1 LKRPRKDAL
10 PREIF
15 TPSPRHQCEY
25 GRNVNCDI
33 IGHGI
38 MPAPMNTHI
47 FRFRR
52 QFLGGLVSFISAL
65 AWRGESA
72 QAATD
77 GGTANPSVGNASLV
91 VGNVTLNRDGQQPL
105 ALVQDAKLNQGD
117 LVETNHDSELHISFD
132 DGGYLALRPNSALKI
147 DEYVV
152 TGAATDS
159 ATLNLL
165 KGALRSITGWIG
177 KLDAP
182 RYRMVATTAVIGVR
196 GTDHEVIIVAP
207 EDAAPGMDA
216 GVHNRVNEGGT
227 TLRNAN
233 GVVNIA
239 SGSAAFS
246 PRSGTAP
253 RAHVGVPE
261 FFNRRR
267 TQHEAAVVTHAQN
280 IRQHME
286 QRLRARGKLQPN
298 EHFNDFR
305 KRQQVLREK
314 RVEQRGQLQRGREQ
328 PGRPGGAAAH
338 EAQTGREARHEQW
351 KEHLRQREQAAAHE
365 RHEKAVREGRARQ
378 HKE

>member
-1 LKRPRKDAL
+1 
-10 PREIF
+10 
-15 TPSPRHQCEY
+15 
-25 GRNVNCDI
+25 
-33 IGHGI
+33 
-38 MPAPMNTHI
+38 MPAPMNTYA

-52 QFLGGLVSFISAL
+52 QFLGGLVSFIGAL
-65 AWRGESA
+65 AWRGKSA
-72 QAATD
+72 QAATND
-77 GGTANPSVGNASLV
+77 GTANPSIGTASLV
-91 VGNVTLNRDGQQPL
+91 VGDVTLNRDGQQAL
-105 ALVQDAKLNQGD
+105 ALVQYAKLIQGD
-117 LVETNHDSELHISFD
+117 RVETNHDSELHISFD
-132 DGGYLALRPNSALKI
+132 DGGYVALRPNSALKI

-182 RYRMVATTAVIGVR
+182 RYRIAATTTIIGVR

-227 TLRNAN
+227 TLRNPN
-233 GVVNIA
+233 GVVNID

-253 RAHVGVPE
+253 RAHIGVPE

-267 TQHEAAVVTHAQN
+267 TQHETAVVTHAKN

-286 QRLRARGKLQPN
+286 QGLRARGKLQPN
-298 EHFNDFR
+298 EHFDDFR
-305 KRQQVLREK
+305 KRQQALREK
-314 RVEQRGQLQRGREQ
+314 RVGQRGQLQRGREQ
-328 PGRPGGAAAH
+328 PARPGGAAH
-338 EAQTGREARHEQW
+338 EAKTGGEARREQS
-351 KEHLRQREQAAAHE
+351 KEHLHQREQAAAHE
-365 RHEKAVREGRARQ
+365 RHENAVREGRARQ